1 MLLHVNLYECNKIIL
16 VPLSQKGNGVADH
29 RAFYPVT
36 SKGHRY
42 CGKVFSA
49 ITKMHYT
56 RELV

>member
-16 VPLSQKGNGVADH
+16 VPLLQKGNGVADH

-42 CGKVFSA
+42 CGKVFLS
-49 ITKMHYT
+49 YY
-56 RELV
+56 